1 MASTLSTKYV
11 ANMTSQFEREVLS
24 ALNVTECKFRDFSDR
39 MLSYE
44 YSEYDYQV
52 LLARL
57 LFLLFYEVR
66 TLQVRNDDS
75 QVPGR
80 FVVL

>member
-1 MASTLSTKYV
+1 
-11 ANMTSQFEREVLS
+11 
-24 ALNVTECKFRDFSDR
+24 

-66 TLQVRNDDS
+66 TLQLRNDDS
-75 QVPGR
+75 QVGSMSIKRWKKPGKKLITPWFGKNDEKKIKKAYVQNQR
-80 FVVL
+80 SVIAHL